1 MFHCIPGK
9 IFHPSVLGLEIIT
22 IKGKM
27 LTFYDISVITID
39 INIWLFQNQ
48 LYSHDK
54 QAVKFLF

>member
-1 MFHCIPGK
+1 MFHSIPGK
-9 IFHPSVLGLEIIT
+9 IFHPSVLGLDIIT